1 MADNPISWL
10 ILTIVCLY
18 LIGRFLWRV
27 IQENEHIKAE
37 REKICN
43 EIFLENS
50 IDKRNI
56 ACYNRYINNSDK
68 VSKTSVKKF

>member
-1 MADNPISWL
+1 MTDNPISWL
-10 ILTIVCLY
+10 ILVIVCLY
-18 LIGRFLWRV
+18 LIGRFFWKV
-27 IQENEHIKAE
+27 IQENERIKAE

-56 ACYNRYINNSDK
+56 ACYNRYINK
-68 VSKTSVKKF
+68 EGKLKK

>member
-1 MADNPISWL
+1 MADNPFSWL
-10 ILTIVCLY
+10 ILMVVCLY
-18 LIGRFLWRV
+18 LIGRFLWKV
-27 IQENEHIKAE
+27 IQENERIKAE

-56 ACYNRYINNSDK
+56 ACYNRYIN
-68 VSKTSVKKF
+68 KKGKLKK

>member
-10 ILTIVCLY
+10 ILAIVCLY
-18 LIGRFLWRV
+18 LIGRFLWKV
-27 IQENEHIKAE
+27 IQENERIKAE

-50 IDKRNI
+50 VDKRNI
-56 ACYNRYINNSDK
+56 ACYNRYINK
-68 VSKTSVKKF
+68 ERKSKK

>member
-1 MADNPISWL
+1 MADNPFSWL
-10 ILTIVCLY
+10 ILVIVCLY
-18 LIGRFLWRV
+18 LIGRFLWKV

-56 ACYNRYINNSDK
+56 ACYNRYINKGRNL
-68 VSKTSVKKF
+68 KK

>member
-1 MADNPISWL
+1 MADNPFSWL

-18 LIGRFLWRV
+18 LIGRLLWKV

-56 ACYNRYINNSDK
+56 ACYNRYINKGRNL
-68 VSKTSVKKF
+68 KK

>member
-1 MADNPISWL
+1 MTDNPISWAML
-10 ILTIVCLY
+10 CVVGLVYICH
-18 LIGRFLWRV
+18 FLWKI
-27 IQENEHIKAE
+27 IQEAERIKKE

>member
-18 LIGRFLWRV
+18 LIGRFLWKV

-37 REKICN
+37 RKKICN

-56 ACYNRYINNSDK
+56 ACYNRYINK
-68 VSKTSVKKF
+68 EGELKK

>member
-1 MADNPISWL
+1 MADNPFSWL
-10 ILTIVCLY
+10 ILMIICLY
-18 LIGRFLWRV
+18 LIGRFLWKV

-50 IDKRNI
+50 IDKCNI
-56 ACYNRYINNSDK
+56 ACYNRYINKGRNL
-68 VSKTSVKKF
+68 KK

>member
-18 LIGRFLWRV
+18 LIGRFLWKV

-56 ACYNRYINNSDK
+56 ACYNRYINKGRNL
-68 VSKTSVKKF
+68 KK

>member
-1 MADNPISWL
+1 MADNPFSWL

-18 LIGRFLWRV
+18 LIGRFLWKV

-56 ACYNRYINNSDK
+56 ACYNRYINKGRNL
-68 VSKTSVKKF
+68 KK